1 MATPIKTLPSLLN
14 YIQPPLQSPN
24 MTEFTSSFKSIFC
37 NVWREKRIFA
47 ISFGIAFAQ
56 FQYGF
61 DSSAVSG
68 FQSMVGFLKIFGY
81 EDVRCSNSIVARF
94 KKRS

>member
-1 MATPIKTLPSLLN
+1 M
-14 YIQPPLQSPN
+14 
-24 MTEFTSSFKSIFC
+24 IFG

-81 EDVRCSNSIVARF
+81 EDVRCHNSIFASF

>member
-1 MATPIKTLPSLLN
+1 
-14 YIQPPLQSPN
+14 
-24 MTEFTSSFKSIFC
+24 MTEFTSSLRSIFF

-61 DSSAVSG
+61 DSAAVSG

-81 EDVRCSNSIVARF
+81 EDVRCRNSFFANFR
-94 KKRS
+94 KRS